1 MILQHWWLGIPQ
13 GYVHS
18 SVSLKPRTPRLHISH
33 RTEHSVDCTDWF
45 TCCSFS
51 LDKNKNLNT
60 VLVDLWIVL
69 PYLWSPWLSICYS
82 SCMLGA
88 TIYSSY
94 RMVIFLFFFFPPLGK
109 KSEKFSSGLFN
120 FRAVSCTEKGH
131 LWGHSQPSPKTPLT
145 LLSLCLQEMLPLL
158 VSRDRKEIYI
168 YIKKNK
174 KK

>member
-33 RTEHSVDCTDWF
+33 RTEHSVDCTDRF

-82 SCMLGA
+82 SCMLCA

-120 FRAVSCTEKGH
+120 FRAVSCTEKG
-131 LWGHSQPSPKTPLT
+131 PPLRT
-145 LLSLCLQEMLPLL
+145 LPTFTQNSFYSSFPLL
-158 VSRDRKEIYI
+158 ARDATITSVQRQKGDIYI
-168 YIKKNK
+168 Y
-174 KK
+174 